1 MDETDVLVA
10 GGGTA
15 GCIAAI
21 AAARNGASVLLV
33 EGRGFLG
40 GMMTGGNVGLTKYIV
55 HEKNEAE
62 YRRVWAQL
70 ATDPSSVQIVGG
82 IPIEVTKRL
91 IDMKAAIGTHGTG
104 GSYVFTAQQDFKWF
118 LLEMMKEAG
127 VKLLLHSLIV
137 DVIKDGNTLK
147 GIVVEN
153 KSGSQALLARAF
165 IDATG
170 DGDVAAKAGAP
181 FVVGVG
187 PNDVAARHGT
197 PLPDH
202 AGRGGYVPPRK
213 CRHGT
218 ML

>member
-1 MDETDVLVA
+1 MVLKVGTTYSRTVETTVVDETDVLVA

-91 IDMKAAIGTHGTG
+91 IDMKAAIGTHGTR

-118 LLEMMKEAG
+118 LLEMLKEAG

-137 DVIKDGNTLK
+137 DVLK
-147 GIVVEN
+147 MVILSRV
-153 KSGSQALLARAF
+153 LLSR
-165 IDATG
+165 INQE
-170 DGDVAAKAGAP
+170 AK
-181 FVVGVG
+181 
-187 PNDVAARHGT
+187 RS
-197 PLPDH
+197 
-202 AGRGGYVPPRK
+202 
-213 CRHGT
+213 
-218 ML
+218 